1 MTRVR
6 ARHRRLLALAL
17 LLVIVAPLAVGCVRV
32 RASITVTADDEVS
45 GQIVTA
51 AKPRDKQDKGPQLV
65 NDLPFARKVAISSYS
80 RDGFVGS
87 QAVFSNLSFAELPQ
101 LANLSPEATGTDLS
115 LRRAGDTVILDGR
128 VDLTSLTDPES
139 EVTLSVSFP
148 GEITS
153 TNGERIS
160 DDIVQ
165 WRLKPGIVNT
175 MNAAARS
182 RDPGSRS
189 FVGGAT
195 VLSIAALI
203 VAGIVGVL
211 AWQARDR
218 SPRLGDPD

>member
-160 DDIVQ
+160 DDLVQ

>member
-6 ARHRRLLALAL
+6 ARHHRLLVLAL
-17 LLVIVAPLAVGCVRV
+17 LLVIIAPLAVGCVRV

-45 GQIVTA
+45 GQIITA

-65 NDLPFARKVAISSYS
+65 NALPFARKVAISSYS

-101 LANLSPEATGTDLS
+101 LANLSPEAAGTDLS

-160 DDIVQ
+160 DDLVQ

-195 VLSIAALI
+195 VLGIAALI
-203 VAGIVGVL
+203 VAGIVGAL

-218 SPRLGDPD
+218 SARPGDPD